1 MMRFIEEY
9 WVFLIGIQLVFVGLL
24 VLDLKLRKI
33 KSKVVSISES
43 LKVISEHLGVD
54 KKRFTLVV
62 FTGSPKLKP
71 I

>member
-1 MMRFIEEY
+1 MIRFIEEY
-9 WVFLIGIQLVFVGLL
+9 WVFLIGTQLVFVGLL

-54 KKRFTLVV
+54 KKD
-62 FTGSPKLKP
+62 SP
-71 I
+71 

>member
-1 MMRFIEEY
+1 VWVCGCVWLDEGVMMRFIEEY
-9 WVFLIGIQLVFVGLL
+9 WVFLIGIQLVVVGLL

-54 KKRFTLVV
+54 KKD
-62 FTGSPKLKP
+62 SP
-71 I
+71 

>member
-1 MMRFIEEY
+1 MRFIEEY

-43 LKVISEHLGVD
+43 LKVISEHLGID
-54 KKRFTLVV
+54 KKD
-62 FTGSPKLKP
+62 SP
-71 I
+71 

>member
-1 MMRFIEEY
+1 MIRFIEEY

-43 LKVISEHLGVD
+43 LKVISEHLGLD
-54 KKRFTLVV
+54 KKD
-62 FTGSPKLKP
+62 SP
-71 I
+71 

>member
-43 LKVISEHLGVD
+43 LKVISEHLGVH
-54 KKRFTLVV
+54 KKD
-62 FTGSPKLKP
+62 SP
-71 I
+71 

>member
-43 LKVISEHLGVD
+43 LKVISEQLGVD
-54 KKRFTLVV
+54 KKD
-62 FTGSPKLKP
+62 SP
-71 I
+71 

>member
-43 LKVISEHLGVD
+43 LKVISEHLGID
-54 KKRFTLVV
+54 KK
-62 FTGSPKLKP
+62 GSP
-71 I
+71 

>member
-1 MMRFIEEY
+1 MRFIEEY

-54 KKRFTLVV
+54 KKD
-62 FTGSPKLKP
+62 SP
-71 I
+71 

>member
-54 KKRFTLVV
+54 KKD
-62 FTGSPKLKP
+62 SP
-71 I
+71 

>member
-54 KKRFTLVV
+54 KKDL
-62 FTGSPKLKP
+62 P
-71 I
+71 

>member
-1 MMRFIEEY
+1 MMRVIEEY

-54 KKRFTLVV
+54 KKD
-62 FTGSPKLKP
+62 SP
-71 I
+71 

>member
-1 MMRFIEEY
+1 MMRFIEEC
-9 WVFLIGIQLVFVGLL
+9 WVFLIGIQLVVVGLL

-54 KKRFTLVV
+54 KKD
-62 FTGSPKLKP
+62 SP
-71 I
+71 

>member
-1 MMRFIEEY
+1 MMRFIEKC

-54 KKRFTLVV
+54 KKD
-62 FTGSPKLKP
+62 SP
-71 I
+71 

>member
-1 MMRFIEEY
+1 MIRFIEEY

-24 VLDLKLRKI
+24 VLDLQLRKI

-54 KKRFTLVV
+54 KKD
-62 FTGSPKLKP
+62 SP
-71 I
+71 

>member
-1 MMRFIEEY
+1 MDWIGFWLDEEVMMRFIEEY

-54 KKRFTLVV
+54 KKD
-62 FTGSPKLKP
+62 SP
-71 I
+71 

>member
-1 MMRFIEEY
+1 MMRFIEEC

-54 KKRFTLVV
+54 KKD
-62 FTGSPKLKP
+62 SP
-71 I
+71 

>member
-1 MMRFIEEY
+1 MDWIGFWLDEEVMMRFIEEY

-54 KKRFTLVV
+54 KND
-62 FTGSPKLKP
+62 SP
-71 I
+71 

>member
-43 LKVISEHLGVD
+43 LKVISEHLGID
-54 KKRFTLVV
+54 KKD
-62 FTGSPKLKP
+62 SP
-71 I
+71 

>member
-1 MMRFIEEY
+1 MRFIEACG
-9 WVFLIGIQLVFVGLL
+9 VFLIGIQLVFVGLL

-54 KKRFTLVV
+54 KKD
-62 FTGSPKLKP
+62 SS
-71 I
+71 

>member
-9 WVFLIGIQLVFVGLL
+9 WVFLIGIQLVFVGFL

-54 KKRFTLVV
+54 KKD
-62 FTGSPKLKP
+62 SP
-71 I
+71 

>member
-1 MMRFIEEY
+1 MRFIEEY
-9 WVFLIGIQLVFVGLL
+9 WVFLIGIQLVVVGLL

-54 KKRFTLVV
+54 KKD
-62 FTGSPKLKP
+62 SP
-71 I
+71 

>member
-1 MMRFIEEY
+1 MIRFIEEY

-54 KKRFTLVV
+54 KKD
-62 FTGSPKLKP
+62 SP
-71 I
+71 

>member
-24 VLDLKLRKI
+24 VLDLKPRKI

-54 KKRFTLVV
+54 KKD
-62 FTGSPKLKP
+62 SP
-71 I
+71 

>member
-1 MMRFIEEY
+1 MRVIEEY

-54 KKRFTLVV
+54 KKD
-62 FTGSPKLKP
+62 SP
-71 I
+71 

>member
-33 KSKVVSISES
+33 KFKVVSISES

-54 KKRFTLVV
+54 KKD
-62 FTGSPKLKP
+62 SP
-71 I
+71 

>member
-1 MMRFIEEY
+1 MMRFIEEC
-9 WVFLIGIQLVFVGLL
+9 WVFLIDIQLVFVGLL

-54 KKRFTLVV
+54 KKD
-62 FTGSPKLKP
+62 SP
-71 I
+71 

>member
-9 WVFLIGIQLVFVGLL
+9 WVFLIGIQLVVVGLL

-54 KKRFTLVV
+54 KKD
-62 FTGSPKLKP
+62 SP
-71 I
+71 

>member
-1 MMRFIEEY
+1 MMRVIEEY
-9 WVFLIGIQLVFVGLL
+9 GVFLIGIQLVFFGLL

-54 KKRFTLVV
+54 KKD
-62 FTGSPKLKP
+62 SP
-71 I
+71 

>member
-54 KKRFTLVV
+54 KND
-62 FTGSPKLKP
+62 SP
-71 I
+71 